1 MLRQVLVL
9 SAAVAALFLAVSAS
23 SGAVPKLLILEH
35 FTDYFG

>member
-1 MLRQVLVL
+1 MPRQVTVL
-9 SAAVAALFLAVSAS
+9 SATITALCLAVSLS